1 MKKVFFCVVIV
12 LLLCSLA
19 AFAGGKQEAEPGK
32 EETMKTEVI
41 EKKKVGVMGSWMTHE
56 WYVTVLD
63 GFKDK
68 LDEYNIEYTLV
79 DSEGNVEKGVS
90 IIENFVS
97 EGVDGILIF
106 PAAPHG
112 YEAGIDAAKAA
123 GIPVIDDVLEMPGL
137 VCYGA
142 NPQFNMTRKTGNNVA
157 EYIKENWPADKEVNV
172 LTVNLLI
179 APNCWGR
186 TDGFLIGLLEG
197 GIDYNWLQEVDGL
210 GNLPTSLDVS
220 TNAFIAH
227 PEINV
232 VVGINDDSMF
242 GAFKAAE
249 QLGLDTDEIIFVG
262 TGLEGPKARK
272 SLLEDNGHK
281 FDTAMFP
288 YVQGV
293 IYADLFNDLFNGKS
307 VPRHVVFPAEAIS
320 QENFYDF
327 FDEDL
332 QVIPGAVKKIKMEDS
347 QYPLAVGWS
356 RTWYSEYQ
364 KDPSVL
370 GTKYKY

>member
-1 MKKVFFCVVIV
+1 MKKVFFCLIML
-12 LLLCSLA
+12 LLLCSLLV
-19 AFAGGKQEAEPGK
+19 FAGGKQEAEPGEDAMA
-32 EETMKTEVI
+32 EEVV

-63 GFKDK
+63 GFKDR
-68 LDEYNIEYTLV
+68 LDEYGIEYTLV
-79 DSEGNVEKGVS
+79 DSEGNVEKGVG

-112 YEAGIDAAKAA
+112 YEAGIEAANAA
-123 GIPVIDDVLEMPGL
+123 GIPVIDDVIEMPGL

-157 EYIKENWPADKEVNV
+157 KYIKENWPPDREVNV

-186 TDGFLIGLLEG
+186 TDGFLFGLIEG
-197 GIDYNWLQEVDGL
+197 GIDYNWVQEVDGL
-210 GNLPTSLDVS
+210 GNLPTSLEVS

-293 IYADLFNDLFNGKS
+293 IYADLFNDLFNGKTI
-307 VPRHVVFPAEAIS
+307 PEHVVFPAEAIS
-320 QENFYDF
+320 KDNFYDF
-327 FDEDL
+327 FDENL
-332 QVIPGAVKKIKMEDS
+332 QVISDAVKNIEMEDS
-347 QYPLAVGWS
+347 QYPLAVGWDRS
-356 RTWYSEYQ
+356 WYEEYK